1 MIKKEKGI
9 TLVSLIIMIMLMLII
24 SSTTINISLNRF
36 KINNFSRMKND
47 IIFLDEKVSNYYLK
61 YGVLPILRENDGTGK
76 KYNYTPLDFEKN
88 SRDNKNYYIL
98 DLDAMDGLALNYG
111 EEGFKKPNESSDV
124 YIINEA
130 THTIYYAE
138 GIELNGDVYYYL
150 NNETNIVDNIP
161 PTKPE
166 IKVISGTK
174 NAAGIYTSEV
184 QIEIIPGKDNLSG
197 VNETTSTIT
206 KDGTVIDIETLKQS
220 NGLYL
225 ISENGTYVINTST
238 EDNSENTSMQTKTI
252 LIEIAENIS

>member
-61 YGVLPILRENDGTGK
+61 YGILPILREDDGLGK
-76 KYNYTPLDFEKN
+76 EYKYTSLDFEKN
-88 SRDNKNYYIL
+88 SGDNLIYYIL
-98 DLDAMDGLALNYG
+98 DLEAMEGVSLNYG
-111 EEGFKKPNESSDV
+111 EEGFKNPNTSDDV
-124 YIINEA
+124 YIINEK
-130 THTIYYAE
+130 THTIYYVR
-138 GIELNGDVYYYL
+138 GIELNGALYYYL
-150 NNETNIVDNIP
+150 NNETNIEDNIP